1 MLQVCLPRYC
11 ICFQWFLI
19 LFASI
24 SDTCFK
30 CFIYFVMLQV
40 LRLDVSK
47 VDRHVRSAWKA
58 EGCPSGVPA
67 QATFR
72 WHGPSVGVGDVV
84 TIE

>member
-1 MLQVCLPRYC
+1 
-11 ICFQWFLI
+11 
-19 LFASI
+19 
-24 SDTCFK
+24 
-30 CFIYFVMLQV
+30 MLQV

-72 WHGPSVGVGDVV
+72 WRGPSVGVGDVA
-84 TIE
+84 TIERHPDSAGPRVDMRNGGGN